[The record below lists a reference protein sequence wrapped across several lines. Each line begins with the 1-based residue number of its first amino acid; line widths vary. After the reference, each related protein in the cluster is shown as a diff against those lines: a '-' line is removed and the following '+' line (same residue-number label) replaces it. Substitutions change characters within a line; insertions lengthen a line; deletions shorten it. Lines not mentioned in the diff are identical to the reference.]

1 MRSAASQ
8 LIVFGVAA
16 NPDPDHNTRF
26 HVTECTVM
34 VADTRADQVI
44 AALQSP
50 VSERRMM
57 RVCLPEAVALLGE
70 ALNVRGKVLE

>member
-1 MRSAASQ
+1 
-8 LIVFGVAA
+8 
-16 NPDPDHNTRF
+16 
-26 HVTECTVM
+26 M

>member
-1 MRSAASQ
+1 
-8 LIVFGVAA
+8 
-16 NPDPDHNTRF
+16 
-26 HVTECTVM
+26 M

-44 AALQSP
+44 ASLQSP